1 MLAFDIETAG
11 LDPRL
16 HSITCVCV
24 YDPEAGI
31 QEEFVF
37 ELGDQHPGPAPG
49 RLMAMLDAADRLCA
63 FNGVR
68 FDLPFIAR
76 RWAVPDERL
85 AAWMCKLVD
94 VFEMCKLGL
103 NKTFPLNRLLAA
115 NGMES
120 KTGTGMHAVHM
131 AARGEWAALAEYCM
145 QDTVKTHAVTSL
157 PLVLLPGLPFACRP
171 MLQGGGGPLFVARP
185 PAQ

>member
-1 MLAFDIETAG
+1 MFGDPTA
-11 LDPRL
+11 RA
-16 HSITCVCV
+16 
-24 YDPEAGI
+24 DPERFMG
-31 QEEFVF
+31 
-37 ELGDQHPGPAPG
+37 L
-49 RLMAMLDAADRLCA
+49 LDAHDRLCA
-63 FNGVR
+63 FNGAR

-76 RWAVPDERL
+76 RWAVPAERV

-94 VFEMCKLGL
+94 VFELCKLGL

-157 PLVLLPGLPFACRP
+157 PLVLLPDLPFACRP
-171 MLQGGGGPLFVARP
+171 MLQGGAGPLFVVRP